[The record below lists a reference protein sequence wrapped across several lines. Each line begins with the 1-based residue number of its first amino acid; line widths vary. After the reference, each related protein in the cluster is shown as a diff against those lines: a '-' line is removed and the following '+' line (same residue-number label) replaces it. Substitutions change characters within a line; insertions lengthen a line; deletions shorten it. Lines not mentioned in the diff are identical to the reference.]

1 MSHKAYGYYRAGLT
15 PAQRDGLL
23 HTLLDGQGCLIH
35 QTDGRIRFEAWPQP
49 AINPAGKAFNSQLE
63 VRWWPLDDACEML
76 VIGDAAQTACAGP
89 EWTAWDDLTWDESQP
104 KDKIYLWGSHWHSLI
119 GEDKAEAAGLDYW
132 VQAGI
137 QAKLHYPL
145 PPQAERGAVRVETR
159 TYRRG
164 GIPQLTRFVRI
175 ESADDPE
182 RTEETTMNETGARS
196 ARPQGADKLSALPE
210 GGE

>member
-1 MSHKAYGYYRAGLT
+1 MPNNAFGYYHAGLT
-15 PAQRDGLL
+15 PAQRDSLL
-23 HTLLDGQGCLIH
+23 HTLLAGSGYIIH
-35 QTDGRIRFEAWPQP
+35 QTDGRIRFEAWPQT

-63 VRWWPLDDACEML
+63 VRWWPRDDACELL
-76 VIGDAAQTACAGP
+76 VISDAAQSACTGT
-89 EWTAWDDLTWDESQP
+89 EWTELDDLIGDEPKQ

-119 GEDKAEAAGLDYW
+119 GKDKAEKAGLDYW

-145 PPQAERGAVRVETR
+145 PPQAERGAVRVQTR

-164 GIPQLTRFVRI
+164 GIPQLTRFVGI
-175 ESADDPE
+175 EAADDPG
-182 RTEETTMNETGARS
+182 RVGDKMAAMNEYGE
-196 ARPQGADKLSALPE
+196 GADETSALPE